1 MLKRKRLLFL
11 LILFIAICLRF
22 IYLDKG
28 YNSDEGWLLR
38 TAGLDLNKLIP
49 FLEEGRSV
57 YPPLSPFLFHFWLK
71 LGTSEVWVRGYFV
84 LFGVALC
91 ILIYHLGKLFLNE
104 RFGMT
109 AFFISAVS
117 PLLIWS
123 SQFIRSYI
131 DSAFWVILSIYF
143 MLRILKGANFW
154 RNSLGYVVSSAF
166 ALYSSYLNGL
176 ILISQS
182 IFIFAFYLKDLKF
195 LRRWMA
201 LQVLVGIIFIPCLP
215 LLLKQLKLATAIDP
229 KWSERGFQLFGI
241 NIGYYARSI
250 AAIFGMDPGFLTTYP
265 LAQKLNKITL
275 ISLGGAS
282 FCIIGWLLIR
292 VLKNLRNIVK
302 DRQSIWFF
310 PLIAVSA
317 LILYGVLIEVKSFPF
332 QAEYFVAQ
340 HVLFIFVISAFV
352 YPVKRNNKLN
362 VLALVLISLVFIL
375 RFHEAIKPEFET
387 KKAYNYL
394 ASCIKTSDCLLMVR
408 NTNRYIEPETFNVV
422 LAYDYIQ
429 KDSDADYYKPLDERA
444 KMMLS
449 SIKKKYKDIWFY
461 RAYGNDEILGAN
473 RLIMDWLKE
482 NGYTIEDV
490 QKFRRIDVIHFKSRE

>member
-11 LILFIAICLRF
+11 LILVIAICLRF

-49 FLEEGRSV
+49 FLEQGRSV
-57 YPPLSPFLFHFWLK
+57 YPPLSPFLLHFWLK
-71 LGTSEVWVRGYFV
+71 LGISEVWVRGYFV

-104 RFGMT
+104 RFGMI
-109 AFFISAVS
+109 AFFISAIS

-201 LQVLVGIIFIPCLP
+201 LQVLVGIIFIPCLS

-241 NIGYYARSI
+241 NVGYHARSV
-250 AAIFGMDPGFLTTYP
+250 AAAFGMDPDFLTMSP
-265 LAQKLNKITL
+265 LTQKLNKIAL
-275 ISLGGAS
+275 VSLAGLA
-282 FCIIGWLLIR
+282 FCAVIWLFVSAIR
-292 VLKNLRNIVK
+292 NLKEFFK
-302 DRQSIWFF
+302 DKQLAWFF
-310 PLIAVSA
+310 PVLSISGLV
-317 LILYGVLIEVKSFPF
+317 LYDILVEVMNFPL
-332 QAEYFVAQ
+332 QAEYFIPQ
-340 HVLFIFVISAFV
+340 HVLFLFVISAFV
-352 YPVKRNNKLN
+352 YSVKENDKFK
-362 VLALVLISLVFIL
+362 VLALSLISIVFIL
-375 RFHEAIKPEFET
+375 RFHGAIKPEFET

-408 NTNRYIEPETFNVV
+408 NTNRYIEPETFNIV
-422 LAYDYIQ
+422 LVYDYIQ

-444 KMMLS
+444 KMMFS
-449 SIKKKYKDIWFY
+449 SIKKKYTDIWFY
-461 RAYGNDEILGAN
+461 RSYGNDEILGAN

-490 QKFRRIDVIHFKSRE
+490 QKFRRIDVIHYKSRE